1 MRAGIFVAALIPR
14 LLVAYVTLGSVDAI
28 HCLRNFVRI
37 LDGVP
42 IDTPYL
48 PGIELLLWVAGL
60 VAYASPLPVLFA
72 WKVVPA
78 VCDALIALLLV
89 DAARDRATGYR
100 AGLIYAFNPIPILI
114 ACVHPQWESMWIYA
128 LLLTILLC
136 ERKSALAGV
145 ALVLSVIVKP
155 VALPVA
161 IFLIPRDRKRAFAFI
176 GGAAVAGAVYALIL
190 AATGLFPD
198 FTRAQG
204 VVQYASGGVQVFG
217 LAFRPHNRLLPV
229 LGALAVAGFIYFR
242 GKCTR
247 GEAVLIFF
255 AITLG
260 LSGLSVQYLAWIIP
274 FAVLCG
280 RWRFVAL
287 YTIAAGVFTF
297 FYYLVPEIN
306 LLHIEDLGALA
317 VLKPLAAFGPVSP
330 PMWMQLV
337 LQLAGNVVI
346 PLLLLGLAAFDITRL
361 LSRTKPVDTEPAAA
375 LKPLLMPAAITL
387 LLFALAVAWAAAQK
401 KPDPYAW
408 IARIEQRI
416 DEYDVTRYRGA
427 GIREGTKVWL
437 ATSLI
442 DPFAMPGGVNR
453 ILNVT
458 NLGVA
463 WIAVAALIAALSS
476 RANDRR
482 EVA

>member
-1 MRAGIFVAALIPR
+1 MRAGIFFAALIPR
-14 LLVAYVTLGSVDAI
+14 LVVAYVTLGSVDAI

-60 VAYASPLPVLFA
+60 VSYASPVPVLFA

-78 VCDALIALLLV
+78 ICDALIALLLV
-89 DAARDRATGYR
+89 DAARDRAAGRR
-100 AGLIYAFNPIPILI
+100 AGLIYALNPIPILI

-136 ERKSALAGV
+136 ERKPAPAGV

-161 IFLIPRDRKRAFAFI
+161 LFLIPRDRRRAFAFI
-176 GGAAVAGAVYALIL
+176 GGAAAAGAVYAIVL
-190 AATGLFPD
+190 AATGYFPD

-204 VVQYASGGVQVFG
+204 VVQYAGGGVQVFG
-217 LAFRPHNRLLPV
+217 LAFRPHNRLIPV

-242 GKCTR
+242 GKCSR
-247 GEAVLIFF
+247 SEAVLIFF

-280 RWRFVAL
+280 RWRFVAM
-287 YTIAAGVFTF
+287 YTIAAGVFTL

-317 VLKPLAAFGPVSP
+317 VLKPLAPFGPLSP
-330 PMWMQLV
+330 PLWMQPV
-337 LQLAGNVVI
+337 LQLDGNVVI
-346 PLLLLGLAAFDITRL
+346 PLLLLGLAAFEITRL
-361 LSRTKPVDTEPAAA
+361 LSKAKPAADPEPVAALQPLLIPAAA
-375 LKPLLMPAAITL
+375 AL
-387 LLFALAVAWAAAQK
+387 LLFALAVAWAAAQP
-401 KPDPYAW
+401 KPDPYVW

-416 DEYDVTRYRGA
+416 DEYDVSRYRGA

-442 DPFAMPGGVNR
+442 VPGGVNR
-453 ILNVT
+453 LVNVT

-463 WIAVAALIAALSS
+463 WIAVAALIAGLSS
-476 RANDRR
+476 RANGRAIIAR
-482 EVA
+482 E

>member
-1 MRAGIFVAALIPR
+1 MRAGIFLVALLPR
-14 LLVAYVTLGSVDAI
+14 LVVAYVTLGSVDAI

-60 VAYASPLPVLFA
+60 VSYASPPPVLFA

-78 VCDALIALLLV
+78 VCDALIALLLA
-89 DAARDRATGYR
+89 DAARDRATGLR
-100 AGLIYAFNPIPILI
+100 AGLIYALNPIPILI

-136 ERKSALAGV
+136 ERKPALAGA

-176 GGAAVAGAVYALIL
+176 GGAAAVGVVYAIL
-190 AATGLFPD
+190 LAGTGFFPD

-229 LGALAVAGFIYFR
+229 LGALAVAAFIYFR

-247 GEAVLIFF
+247 SEAVLIFF

-287 YTIAAGVFTF
+287 YTVAAGLFTL
-297 FYYLVPEIN
+297 FYYLLPEIN
-306 LLHIEDLGALA
+306 LPHIEDLGGLA

-330 PMWMQLV
+330 PIWMREVMQLD
-337 LQLAGNVVI
+337 GNVVI
-346 PLLLLGLAAFDITRL
+346 PLLLLGLAAFEITRL
-361 LSRTKPVDTEPAAA
+361 LSRTKPAATIEPIGDVKPLLIPAAA
-375 LKPLLMPAAITL
+375 VLLCC
-387 LLFALAVAWAAAQK
+387 ALAVAWAAAQP
-401 KPDPYAW
+401 KPDPYVW

-416 DEYDVTRYRGA
+416 DEYDVSRYRGP

-437 ATSLI
+437 ARSLI
-442 DPFAMPGGVNR
+442 VPGGVNR